1 MDEKLEG
8 LFSRLSVKLL
18 SAQFSRGENR
28 LHARISAKKLLST
41 QEKEQIERALYM
53 SLPECLLDLTIE
65 YPDAPKMLE
74 NDFAAIAA
82 YLEDEWFADHPI
94 LRPFFDQADWNY
106 ADGAISAHVMQACLE
121 IKDINASIRQYEQR
135 AEELLLRPVRLRLI
149 GDVPARE
156 MNEKKSAKAAM
167 SKIILTTATQGGGT
181 SRKTRNSANEARS
194 GKSARTV
201 AGVSPI
207 YGRTAPRA
215 ENCVKMA
222 DIQENA
228 GSVTIKGLILSME
241 TKERRDKG
249 IILQAVITDKTGTL
263 PVKVFL
269 SENEKLVA
277 DKVAQCK
284 KDGDCLLVHGNYNMD
299 TWLKRMCV
307 IAREIA
313 IVPASKREDTAEEKR
328 VELHLHTKMSS
339 MDALVDPAVAV
350 KTAARWGHKA
360 VAITDHGVVQAF
372 PAAVNAA
379 NKLKKDGKEIKVIL
393 GVEGYL
399 QSDCEISAYHDK
411 SFASI
416 CITSAKGLELP
427 CIFEI
432 AALCFDENGQEE
444 GALRILVDSGMPLPK
459 EIEEE
464 TGIMEADLSE
474 GLVLYDALTQL
485 FTFVGERIP
494 VMDAESAAVLHA
506 YCERLELPALA
517 SFADPWKLH
526 YDLLRGNADATGK
539 NAMERAKVSAALMQ
553 GLLNKLK
560 EKHIQALPLF
570 TGRQIEKTKGKRSTY
585 HIILLAKNHEGL
597 MNLYRLVS
605 YAHLEHLKK
614 VPRIPK
620 SLLCL
625 YREGVI
631 VGGACEAGEVFRA
644 VLEEKSAEELERI
657 ASFYDYMEIQPIGNN
672 AFLVREE
679 RVKDDDGLREL
690 NRRILELGDR
700 LRKMTVATGDVHFLD
715 PEDAIFRAVL
725 MSARDFKD
733 AEQQAPLYFK
743 TTQEMLDEF
752 AYLGEERAREVVIE
766 NPGRIADLC
775 EAMPPFLSEK
785 STYAPTFPGAND
797 ELRGMAEKK
806 AHEIY
811 GEVLPEIVQKRL
823 DKELNSIIGN
833 GYASLYLMAQRLVR
847 KSNDD
852 GYLVGSRGSVGSSFV
867 ATMAG
872 ITEVNPLQPHY
883 VCPKCQHSD
892 FDIDRSRYACGVDLP
907 DKDCPQCGTK
917 YQKLGYEIPFETF
930 LGFKGDKTPDIDLNF
945 SGEYQPRAHAYTEV
959 MFGKGHAFR
968 AGTIS
973 GLQEKTVYGYV
984 MKYCEQQ
991 GVTLSKDEVDRLV
1004 IGCSGV
1010 KRTTGQHPG
1019 GIVIVPEENDI
1030 MEFTPIQYPADKS
1043 DAGTITTHF
1052 DFHAMDDRLVKLDI
1066 LGHVDPTA
1074 LRMLQDM
1081 TGIDPKDIPQ
1091 DDPDTMR
1098 LFSTQEPLCIDLKEL
1113 DCDVGSIAIPEF
1125 GTSFVRQMLMDT
1137 RPTTMEELVRIA
1149 GLSHGTDVW
1158 LGNAQDLVR
1167 GGKATLREVIC
1178 TRDDIMNYLILQGGD
1193 PSMSFKTMESVRKG
1207 RGLTPEME
1215 EHMSKLPIHD
1225 WFADSC
1231 KKIGYMFPRAHA
1243 AAYVMMA
1250 FRVAYY
1256 KMHEPL
1262 AFYAVYYQCRA
1273 ADAFDQAYAKG
1284 GAARVLKNIKA
1295 LKKKG
1300 NEIDQ
1305 KEADLLVTLEVVYE
1319 MNLRGI
1325 ELLDVDIYKS
1335 DAKRF
1340 LIEDGALRP
1349 PLCAV
1354 AGVGA
1359 NAAESIAKARDGM
1372 TYISVED
1379 FQKRTKANSGV
1390 INALK
1395 EAGCLDGMPEKNQ
1408 ISLFNLSDAE

>member
-1 MDEKLEG
+1 MDNELEILFEKLSVR
-8 LFSRLSVKLL
+8 LADVRFSRGNNRLEASLTAEKLL
-18 SAQFSRGENR
+18 SDEEV
-28 LHARISAKKLLST
+28 K
-41 QEKEQIERALYM
+41 QIEKLIRSGM
-53 SLPECLLDLTIE
+53 PGCQTNMRIE
-65 YPDAPKMLE
+65 YPNAEAMLE
-74 NDFAAIAA
+74 NDFQKLAAH
-82 YLEDEWFADHPI
+82 LCGEWLKENPI
-94 LRPFFDQADWNY
+94 LRPFLLDAAWEYD
-106 ADGAISAHVMQACLE
+106 DGAIKAEVPEALLHISNLSEYV
-121 IKDINASIRQYEQR
+121 SQYEAR
-135 AEELLLRPVRLRLI
+135 AESILGRPMRLVLK
-149 GDVPARE
+149 GGGKMPARD
-156 MNEKKSAKAAM
+156 EKIPLPAFAPA
-167 SKIILTTATQGGGT
+167 
-181 SRKTRNSANEARS
+181 RARS
-194 GKSARTV
+194 SAASVKQNTETSGTPALKKER
-201 AGVSPI
+201 AGAAAQKGAQI
-207 YGRTAPRA
+207 YGRNMPRA
-215 ENCVKMA
+215 DKCVRMS
-222 DIQENA
+222 DVQENA
-228 GSVTIKGLILSME
+228 GNISVCGTILSME
-241 TKERRDKG
+241 IKERRDKG
-249 IILQAVITDKTGTL
+249 LILQIVITDKTGTL

-269 SENEKLVA
+269 NENEKLVA
-277 DKVAQCK
+277 EKVEGCK
-284 KDGDCLLVHGNYNMD
+284 KSGECLLVYGNYNMD
-299 TWLKRMCV
+299 TWLKRMC
-307 IAREIA
+307 INARDIA
-313 IVPASKREDTAEEKR
+313 IVPALRRTDTAEEKR

-339 MDALVDPAVAV
+339 MDALVEPADAV

-399 QSDCEISAYHDK
+399 LPDCSLCHYQGQR
-411 SFASI
+411 FASV

-427 CIFEI
+427 YIFEI
-432 AALCFDENGQEE
+432 SAMRFTEKEDLESR
-444 GALRILVDSGMPLPK
+444 RILVDPGMPLPK
-459 EIEEE
+459 ELETESGISEEDIA
-464 TGIMEADLSE
+464 GAS
-474 GLVLYDALTQL
+474 VLYDALREIYA
-485 FTFVGERIP
+485 FTEGEVI
-494 VMDAESAAVLHA
+494 VMDAETARVISA
-506 YCERLELPALA
+506 YGERLELPA
-517 SFADPWKLH
+517 SFIFADASRL
-526 YDLLRGNADATGK
+526 YEDMLREPAPKCEGNALT
-539 NAMERAKVSAALMQ
+539 RAKATASIMRGMLV
-553 GLLNKLK
+553 KLR
-560 EKHIQALPLF
+560 EKN
-570 TGRQIEKTKGKRSTY
+570 IETIPVFPCRVQEKIKGKRSTF
-585 HIILLAKNHEGL
+585 HIILLARNHDGL

-605 YAHLEHLKK
+605 YAHLDHLKK

-620 SLLCL
+620 SLLSL
-625 YREGVI
+625 YREGII
-631 VGGACEAGEVFRA
+631 VGGACEAGEIFHA
-644 VLEEKSAEELERI
+644 VLDGKSEDELLQI
-657 ASFYDYMEIQPIGNN
+657 ADFYNYMEIQPIGNN

-679 RVKDDDGLREL
+679 RVKDDNALREL
-690 NRRILELGDR
+690 NRRILELGDK
-700 LRKMTVATGDVHFLD
+700 LGKMTVATGDVHFLE
-715 PEDAIFRAVL
+715 PEDSVFRAVL

-743 TTQEMLDEF
+743 TTQEMLEEF
-752 AYLGEERAREVVIE
+752 SYLGEDRAKEVVVD
-766 NPGRIADLC
+766 NPNRIADLC

-785 STYAPTFPGAND
+785 GTYAPEFEGADN
-797 ELRGMAEKK
+797 ELRSMAETR

-811 GEVLPEIVQKRL
+811 GEHLPEIVQKRL

-883 VCPKCQHSD
+883 VCPNCKHSD
-892 FDIDRSRYACGVDLP
+892 FDVDRGQYACGIDLP
-907 DKDCPQCGTK
+907 DKLCPECGTK
-917 YQKLGYEIPFETF
+917 YLKLGYEIPFETF

-984 MKYCEQQ
+984 MKYCEQN
-991 GVTLSKDEVDRLV
+991 GLSLSKDEIDRLV
-1004 IGCSGV
+1004 MGCSGV

-1019 GIVIVPEENDI
+1019 GTVIVPEGNDI
-1030 MEFTPIQYPADKS
+1030 MEFTPIQYPADKAS
-1043 DAGTITTHF
+1043 AGTITTHF

-1074 LRMLQDM
+1074 LRMLQDI
-1081 TGIDPKDIPQ
+1081 TGLDPKEIPQ
-1091 DDPDTMR
+1091 DDPETMK
-1098 LFSTQEPLCIDLKEL
+1098 LFSTQEPLGIDLKEL
-1113 DCDVGSIAIPEF
+1113 ECDVGSIAIPEF
-1125 GTSFVRQMLMDT
+1125 GTGFVRQMLMDT

-1158 LGNAQDLVR
+1158 LGNAQDLVKS
-1167 GGKATLREVIC
+1167 GKATLRDVIC
-1178 TRDDIMNYLILQGGD
+1178 TRDDIMNYLILKGGD
-1193 PSMSFKTMESVRKG
+1193 PSTSFKTMESVRKG
-1207 RGLTPEME
+1207 RGLSPEME
-1215 EHMSKLPIHD
+1215 EHMSKLPIYD

-1256 KMHEPL
+1256 KVHYPL

-1273 ADAFDQAYAKG
+1273 GDAFDQAFARG
-1284 GAARVLKNIKA
+1284 GAAQVLKNIKA

-1300 NEIDQ
+1300 NDIDQ

-1340 LIEDGALRP
+1340 LIEDASLRP

-1354 AGVGA
+1354 AGVGE
-1359 NAAESIAKARDGM
+1359 NAAEGIARAAKNGA
-1372 TYISVED
+1372 YISIED

-1390 INALK
+1390 VTALR
-1395 EAGCLDGMPEKNQ
+1395 EAGCLDGMAERNQ
-1408 ISLFNLSDAE
+1408 LSLF